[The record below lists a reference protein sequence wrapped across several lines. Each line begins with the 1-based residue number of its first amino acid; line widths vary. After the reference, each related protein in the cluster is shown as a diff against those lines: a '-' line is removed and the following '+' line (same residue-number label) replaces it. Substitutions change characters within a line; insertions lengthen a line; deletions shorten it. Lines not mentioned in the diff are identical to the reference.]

1 MGKQYDII
9 IVGSGPAGM
18 SAAIYASRAG
28 LSVLIVEAGAPGGKL
43 TKTHD
48 IQNYPGIKTMRG
60 YELAMQMHE
69 HSLNF
74 GAEYIY
80 GNVVEVKDGEHKQV
94 VLEDGTILESKVVL
108 IATGTLERTLNIPGE
123 EVNMGRGVSFCAV
136 CDGAFFRDKVV
147 TVIGGG
153 NSALEEALYLSTI
166 AKKVNIVIRRDVFRA
181 EPLVQQH
188 VLETDNIHIVKK
200 HIPLEILDND
210 LKVTG
215 IKLQNVDTN
224 ESFVLETDA
233 VFPYIGANPISNMVK
248 NLGITDQDGY
258 IIVDENKETKVKGI
272 YAIGDVTQKTLR
284 QVVTATN
291 DGAIAAQHA
300 FHMIRGI

>member
-1 MGKQYDII
+1 MGKHYDII
-9 IVGSGPAGM
+9 IIGSGPAGM
-18 SAAIYASRAG
+18 SAAIYGSRAG

-80 GNVVEVKDGEHKQV
+80 GNVVEVKDGENKQV
-94 VLEDGTILESKVVL
+94 ILEDGTVLESKVVL

-181 EPLVQQH
+181 EPLVQKH
-188 VLETDNIHIVKK
+188 VLETNNIRVVKK
-200 HIPLEILDND
+200 HIPLEILDNE

-224 ESFVLETDA
+224 ETFVLETDA
-233 VFPYIGANPISNMVK
+233 VFPYIGADPISQMVK
-248 NLGITDQDGY
+248 DLGITDQDGY
-258 IIVDENKETKVKGI
+258 IIVDENKETCVKGI

-300 FHMIRGI
+300 FHVIRGI

>member
-1 MGKQYDII
+1 MAKQYDLV

-28 LSVLIVEAGAPGGKL
+28 LETVIIEAGAPGGKL

-48 IQNYPGIKTMRG
+48 IQNYPGIKTMNG
-60 YELAMQMHE
+60 YELANQMHE
-69 HSLNF
+69 HSLAF
-74 GAEYIY
+74 GAEYQY
-80 GNVVEVKDGEHKQV
+80 GNVVKINDGDLKQV
-94 VLEDGTILESKVVL
+94 VLDDETIIEAKAVI

-136 CDGAFFRDKVV
+136 CDGAFFRNQTV

-166 AKKVNIVIRRDVFRA
+166 VDKVNIVIRRDVFRA
-181 EPLVQQH
+181 EPLVQEH
-188 VLETDNIHIVKK
+188 VLENEKIKIIKK
-200 HIPLEILDND
+200 SIPVEILDD
-210 LKVTG
+210 GFRVTG
-215 IKLQNVDTN
+215 IKIQNVDTKE
-224 ESFVLETDA
+224 ESIVETNA
-233 VFPYIGANPISNMVK
+233 VFPYIGLDPISNMVSH
-248 NLGITDQDGY
+248 LGVTDESGY
-258 IIVDENKETKVKGI
+258 ILVDQNCETRLKGI
-272 YAIGDVTQKTLR
+272 YACGDVTAKTLK

-300 FHMIRGI
+300 FHAIKGI